1 MLHITQTTPKNVT
14 KALGRKAVTSFW
26 FFDSPGDMARAA
38 MDCGKL
44 KQGTNWDGGLSPEEA
59 VKRATFGDMARVSA
73 SEALLSKMEK
83 YAFESNKRTWRND
96 LAGGCPDVPAFIA
109 GQPLS
114 MRRRTI
120 VESDSA
126 PLAIIVDLTAS
137 EGIPAEI
144 MERRGAAILAL
155 VRVLSTRR
163 PVELWAGSF
172 LQGGPAGMDACAFFA
187 RIDTAPLDLAR
198 AAHVLS
204 SQSMPRQIGF
214 ALGYA
219 LGGFQGRWP
228 YVNDKVSRPLMKDIF
243 LPAMPHVTDALCVPG
258 AHLNDP
264 MSKNPEAWLEETL
277 NALEAGETLF
287 NAA

>member
-1 MLHITQTTPKNVT
+1 ME
-14 KALGRKAVTSFW
+14 
-26 FFDSPGDMARAA
+26 D
-38 MDCGKL
+38 
-44 KQGTNWDGGLSPEEA
+44 QGAWGGNMTIGEA
-59 VKRATFGDMARVSA
+59 VERATFGDMSRVSA
-73 SEALLSKMEK
+73 SETLLSKMEK

-96 LAGGCPDVPAFIA
+96 IAGGCPDVPAYIA

-126 PLAIIVDLTAS
+126 PLAIIVDLVSS
-137 EGIPAEI
+137 EGIPAET

-155 VRVLSTRR
+155 VRVLSARR

-172 LQGGPAGMDACAFFA
+172 LQGGPSGMDACAFMA
-187 RIDTAPLDLAR
+187 RLDTAPLDLAR

-228 YVNDKVSRPLMKDIF
+228 YVNDKVSRPMMREIF
-243 LPAMPHVTDALCVPG
+243 LPAMPHVTDALCV
-258 AHLNDP
+258 
-264 MSKNPEAWLEETL
+264 SKDPEAWLEQTL
-277 NALEAGETLF
+277 SALEAGETVF
-287 NAA
+287 SGA

>member
-1 MLHITQTTPKNVT
+1 
-14 KALGRKAVTSFW
+14 
-26 FFDSPGDMARAA
+26 
-38 MDCGKL
+38 
-44 KQGTNWDGGLSPEEA
+44 
-59 VKRATFGDMARVSA
+59 MARVSA
-73 SEALLSKMEK
+73 SDAMLSKMEK

-96 LAGGCPDVPAFIA
+96 IAGGCPDVPAYIA

-137 EGIPAEI
+137 EGIPADI

-163 PVELWAGSF
+163 PVELWAGAF

-243 LPAMPHVTDALCVPG
+243 LPAMLCRFRY
-258 AHLNDP
+258 L
-264 MSKNPEAWLEETL
+264 
-277 NALEAGETLF
+277 
-287 NAA
+287 